1 MRSGSDARPP
11 EPVEGS
17 GSCDDAVALVYR
29 QVVSHPGASITAVC
43 TLTALPADAVRGA
56 LGRLEEL
63 SLVHADD
70 GGDGW
75 VAMSPRTAAAATL
88 GPIDAEIRRRQND
101 ADRLRA
107 DLDAME
113 QVYRDA
119 LPQPQGEE
127 VIELLDQAERVR
139 HVLTDAA
146 EQCTVEVLGAHAG
159 GRIEPEM
166 VADALARDVQLLQ
179 RGVRMRSLLQ
189 HSARACPVTQA
200 YVRALTA
207 AGGEVRT
214 TEVVV
219 GRLVAFDRKMAFLSR
234 SSSGGG
240 ATVLRQPDV
249 VEYLCDLFE
258 QNWQNAA
265 PFGDEGLTPD
275 LRDSMRRTL
284 LEMLARGM
292 KDEAIARTLGM
303 SLRTCRRRIA
313 EVMDEV
319 GARSRFEAGVK
330 AAQLRLLDAGLPLED
345 TEPSSLAR
353 TGTGGAG

>member
-1 MRSGSDARPP
+1 MTGPAVQPQPAAAYDGSALD
-11 EPVEGS
+11 EN
-17 GSCDDAVALVYR
+17 VALVYR
-29 QVVSHPGASITAVC
+29 HVVSRPGASVAVLAQAC
-43 TLTALPADAVRGA
+43 GLPAEETEAA
-56 LGRLEEL
+56 LTRLAEL
-63 SLVHADD
+63 SLVRTDD
-70 GGDGW
+70 AGAGW
-75 VAMSPRTAAAATL
+75 AAMSPRTAAAATL
-88 GPIDAEIRRRQND
+88 GPIDAEIRRRQNE
-101 ADRLRA
+101 AERLRA
-107 DLDAME
+107 DLEALE
-113 QVYRDA
+113 QIYRDA
-119 LPQPQGEE
+119 LPQHQGEE
-127 VIELLDQAERVR
+127 AIELLDQAERVR

-146 EQCTVEVLGAHAG
+146 EQCTLEVLGAHAG

-214 TEVVV
+214 TEIVT
-219 GRLVAFDRKMAFLSR
+219 GRLVAFDRKLAFISR

-240 ATVLRQPDV
+240 ATVLRQSDV

-265 PFGDEGLTPD
+265 PFGDEGMTPD

-330 AAQLRLLDAGLPLED
+330 AAQLRLLDAGLPLDE
-345 TEPSSLAR
+345 TEPALAL
-353 TGTGGAG
+353 TGTEDA